1 MLIKGGGGSEHYKII
16 HNSHELPRRCI
27 KKQITH
33 INEIHSV
40 SESAIW
46 AISGPGRDQTHDPW
60 ICSKTINGKCAKD

>member
-1 MLIKGGGGSEHYKII
+1 MARGTFKQLRIKRLALQSNAYKGGGGSEHYKII

-40 SESAIW
+40 S
-46 AISGPGRDQTHDPW
+46 
-60 ICSKTINGKCAKD
+60 